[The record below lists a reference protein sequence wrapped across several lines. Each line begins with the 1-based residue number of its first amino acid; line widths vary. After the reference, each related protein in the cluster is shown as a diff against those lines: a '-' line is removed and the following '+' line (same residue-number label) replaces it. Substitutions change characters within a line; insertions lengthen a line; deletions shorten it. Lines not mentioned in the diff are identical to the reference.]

1 MASGRSSKPESL
13 RHRAALTFAL
23 ASILPLLMFLY
34 VVDRY
39 SLLLNADVSTLLGLS
54 VVIALLGFA
63 FLMRTMRQITDLA
76 EDFVKLEQGEL
87 QEIGHRQAPQELAEM
102 ARIAD
107 TFNHVLVELKSN
119 TQELENLILK
129 LSTLSELTE
138 IVSRIPNINEILQ
151 IVLQRAMT
159 TLHAQAGSI
168 MLVDESTQTLNIA
181 AAEGLHTSG
190 KEYDA
195 LRIGQG
201 VTGQV
206 ASSGEPVLV
215 EDVARDDPLRDAFEF
230 QFEISSFICMPLRAR
245 ERIIGVLNLAK
256 SLNQK
261 AFSESDLKFLTTL
274 LSHISFAVENARLL
288 EEARKAAIELRKVV
302 QEKSL
307 QLDQAQQQVLQS
319 MKLSALGQ
327 LIAGV
332 AHELNNPL
340 TTVLGYSQ
348 LLMGKIH
355 DRKMRQ
361 ELTNIFEG
369 ARLAAKIV
377 QNLLS
382 FSRQEP
388 AEKRLANLNDILS
401 RVLEMTAY
409 ELRASH
415 IEVDTY
421 FAPNLPPVMVD
432 ANQLQQVFLNL
443 ITNARHAMLEQ
454 DRPRHLT
461 LRSYTYG
468 DCLRIECADSGLGI
482 APEHVDHVFDP
493 FFTTKDEGTGTG
505 LGLSVSY
512 GIVKAHNGQITVET
526 QVGVGTKFVVEFPLD
541 ESAFI
546 TSAVPSDNIVSSSVC
561 EVAMPLQKILVIDD
575 EGSIND
581 LVRSILADE
590 GYQVDTAHTAERG
603 LQKLLTNEHELVICD
618 MRMPVM
624 DGKQLYRRVE
634 QSKPHLRQR
643 FIFMTGDVMS
653 ESTRMFLEETG
664 NLYLT
669 KPFTH
674 EALLE
679 VVGEAWQRLDVSISS
694 LQSGLHERIG

>member
-1 MASGRSSKPESL
+1 MAMASGRSSEPETL

-23 ASILPLLMFLY
+23 ASILPLLLFLY
-34 VVDRY
+34 VVERHGLLQHTEV
-39 SLLLNADVSTLLGLS
+39 SLLLALS
-54 VVIALLGFA
+54 VAIAVLGFA
-63 FLMRTMRQITDLA
+63 YLMRTMKQIGALA
-76 EDFVKLEQGEL
+76 EDFVRLEHGEL
-87 QEIGHRQAPQELAEM
+87 ESLDIRRAPHELAEM

-138 IVSRIPNINEILQ
+138 IVSRIPNIKEILQ
-151 IVLQRAMT
+151 IVLQRAVA

-168 MLVDESTQTLNIA
+168 MLVDEPTQTLNIA
-181 AAEGLHTSG
+181 AVEGLDSAG
-190 KEYDA
+190 RRQAPVRLGEGIA
-195 LRIGQG
+195 
-201 VTGQV
+201 GQV
-206 ASSGEPVLV
+206 ARSGNPVLV
-215 EDVARDDPLRDAFEF
+215 EDVSQAEAPREVIDFKD
-230 QFEISSFICMPLRAR
+230 QTSSFICMPLRAR

-256 SLNQK
+256 GLNQR

-288 EEARKAAIELRKVV
+288 EEARQAAIELQQVV

-348 LLMGKIH
+348 LLMGKIE
-355 DRKMRQ
+355 DQKMRR
-361 ELTNIFEG
+361 ELSNIFEG

-377 QNLLS
+377 QNLLA
-382 FSRQEP
+382 FARQEP
-388 AEKRLANLNDILS
+388 AEKRLWNINDILS
-401 RVLEMTAY
+401 RALEMTAY
-409 ELRASH
+409 DMHASN
-415 IEVDTY
+415 IQVETY
-421 FAPNLPPVMVD
+421 LTPDLPPIMVD
-432 ANQLQQVFLNL
+432 GNQLQQVFLNL

-454 DRPRHLT
+454 DQPRRLT
-461 LRSYTYG
+461 LRTLRRG
-468 DCLRIECADSGLGI
+468 DLVRVECSDTGPGI
-482 APEHVDHVFDP
+482 APEHLEHVFDP
-493 FFTTKDEGTGTG
+493 FFTTKEEGAGTG

-512 GIVKAHNGQITVET
+512 GIVKAHGGHILVDTEAGKGAT
-526 QVGVGTKFVVEFPLD
+526 FVVEMPLD
-541 ESAFI
+541 ESI
-546 TSAVPSDNIVSSSVC
+546 TASTATRSPDAEISI
-561 EVAMPLQKILVIDD
+561 EPTQGPAQQKVLVIDD
-575 EGSIND
+575 EGAIND
-581 LVRSILADE
+581 LVTSILTDE
-590 GYQVDTAHTAERG
+590 GYQVDAAHTAERG
-603 LQKLLTNEHELVICD
+603 LHKLLEEEHALVLCD

-624 DGKQLYRRVE
+624 DGKQLYREVE
-634 QSKPHLRQR
+634 RAKPHLTAR

-653 ESTRMFLEETG
+653 DATRTFLLETG

-674 EALLE
+674 EAFLD
-679 VVGEAWQRLDVSISS
+679 VVGQAWQRLSDTYELRTS
-694 LQSGLHERIG
+694 

>member
-1 MASGRSSKPESL
+1 MASRWSSKPQSL
-13 RHRAALTFAL
+13 RHRAELAFAL
-23 ASILPLLMFLY
+23 ASVLPLLLFLY

-39 SLLLNADVSTLLGLS
+39 SLLLQADVSVLLGLS
-54 VVIALLGFA
+54 VLIAVLGLM
-63 FLMRTMRQITDLA
+63 FLMRTMKQITALA

-87 QEIGHRQAPQELAEM
+87 EALGYRQAPHELIEM

-138 IVSRIPNINEILQ
+138 IVSRIPNIKEILQ

-168 MLVDESTQTLNIA
+168 MLVDEGTQTLNIA
-181 AAEGLHTSG
+181 AAEGLDMSAKG
-190 KEYDA
+190 YA
-195 LRIGQG
+195 PVRIGQG
-201 VTGQV
+201 LAGQV
-206 ASSGEPVLV
+206 ARNGEPLLI
-215 EDVARDDPLRDAFEF
+215 EDVAQDNSLREAFGSKF
-230 QFEISSFICMPLRAR
+230 QISSFICMPLRAR

-256 SLNQK
+256 GLNQK

-288 EEARKAAIELRKVV
+288 EEARQAAIELRKVV

-355 DRKMRQ
+355 DGKMRR

-382 FSRQEP
+382 FARQEP
-388 AEKRLANLNDILS
+388 AEKRLSSLNDILS
-401 RVLEMTAY
+401 RVLEMAAY

-421 FAPNLPPVMVD
+421 FASNIPPIMVD

-454 DRPRHLT
+454 DQPRRLT
-461 LRSYTYG
+461 LRTFTHG
-468 DCLRIECADSGLGI
+468 DCVRIECSDTGPGI
-482 APEHVDHVFDP
+482 APEHIGHIFDP
-493 FFTTKDEGTGTG
+493 FFTTKEEGAGTG

-512 GIVKAHNGQITVET
+512 GIVKAHNGHISVES
-526 QVGVGTKFVVEFPLD
+526 QVGTGTKFVIEFPLD
-541 ESAFI
+541 ETAC
-546 TSAVPSDNIVSSSVC
+546 VSSVMSSDDVKTPAAYA
-561 EVAMPLQKILVIDD
+561 VTAASQKILVVDD

-581 LVRSILADE
+581 LVTSILTDE

-603 LQKLLTNEHELVICD
+603 LQKLLAQEHALVICD

-624 DGKQLYRRVE
+624 DGKQLYRQVE
-634 QSKPHLRQR
+634 QTKPHLLSR

-653 ESTRMFLEETG
+653 ESTCTFLAQTHS
-664 NLYLT
+664 LYLT

-674 EALLE
+674 EVFLE
-679 VVGEAWQRLDVSISS
+679 TIGRAWQRLGNRIPP
-694 LQSGLHERIG
+694 LQTGVRE